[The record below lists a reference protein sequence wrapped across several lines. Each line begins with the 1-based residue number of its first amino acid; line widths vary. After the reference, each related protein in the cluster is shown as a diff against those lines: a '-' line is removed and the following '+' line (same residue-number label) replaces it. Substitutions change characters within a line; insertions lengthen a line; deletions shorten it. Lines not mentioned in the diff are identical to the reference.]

1 MLLIT
6 CLFRNLN
13 GELNVES
20 PVDETSRERVN
31 VATLRNV
38 FFHTSVVSTDRE
50 KRLSVIEEPIPTVS
64 QISGNRMFTPCD
76 EGQSLTSTDESLHC

>member
-1 MLLIT
+1 MR
-6 CLFRNLN
+6 LFRSSN

-20 PVDETSRERVN
+20 PVDDASRERVN

-38 FFHTSVVSTDRE
+38 FFHASAVSTDRE

-64 QISGNRMFTPCD
+64 QTSSNRICTPSHD
-76 EGQSLTSTDESLHC
+76 ESQSPTSTDESLQC